1 MDTAIIK
8 ELINYHKEIMEGSV
22 RTMNEMTWGK
32 NNLRIQYRTHER
44 FVEELER
51 QLKNG

>member
-1 MDTAIIK
+1 MDITITK
-8 ELINYHKEIMEGSV
+8 ELISYHKNLMEGTIREIENV
-22 RTMNEMTWGK
+22 WNGQGD
-32 NNLRIQYRTHER
+32 LRMEYRTHER